1 MPGVGVADQRDNR
14 IGHGAAARA
23 LQATPLLDGLE
34 LALDAH
40 DPLADQA
47 PVGLDLGLARSAEKA
62 EAAALPLE
70 MGP

>member
-23 LQATPLLDGLE
+23 LKATPLLDGLE

-40 DPLADQA
+40 DPLADEA